1 VKPKFIFL
9 PFFRFPILNNELKIA
24 KVAKVYINGLQRFT
38 LMGCKDGERIEIEAI
53 DCNLKSKKFKVKPKL
68 IFLPFF
74 RFPIL
79 NNELK
84 I

>member
-1 VKPKFIFL
+1 
-9 PFFRFPILNNELKIA
+9 
-24 KVAKVYINGLQRFT
+24 
-38 LMGCKDGERIEIEAI
+38 MGCKDGERIEIEAI